1 MAITFP
7 VNRPSKTPFVTFS
20 FFDTAQRGARST
32 LNPVTLFM
40 PPAFQITDG
49 HEYEFAEQGKA
60 NKFFDLLGGFFSDGV
75 QGTENIIGTLGQMF
89 GLGGDVAQQLA
100 EEGKSSRDPKFFN
113 YKEPRPREFTF
124 TYKFEPKDKF
134 DAASMMLAI
143 NTLRVASYPTALPG
157 GRQYKVP
164 DSVKITFSGI
174 YTSLGVG
181 STFTLPN
188 TFAIKEV
195 NTTISEGEQVV
206 TFSDGYPT
214 QVSMQVQFAE
224 TVLLTREGDALAG
237 DRESNVGVNQGQA

>member
-1 MAITFP
+1 MGIVFP
-7 VNRPSKTPFVTFS
+7 VQRPAKTPFVQFTFY
-20 FFDTAQRGARST
+20 DTAKRGTRST

-49 HEYEFAEQGKA
+49 QEYEFAEQGKA
-60 NKFFDLLGGFFSDGV
+60 NKFFDLLGGFFTEGG
-75 QGTENIIGTLGQMF
+75 QGTENIIGTLGQVF
-89 GLGGDVAQQLA
+89 GFGSDVSQQLA

-124 TYKFEPKDKF
+124 TYKFEPKDSL

-174 YTSLGVG
+174 KTSLGLGQG
-181 STFTLPN
+181 SNFTLPN

-195 NTTISEGEQVV
+195 NTTISEGDQVI

-214 QVSMQVQFAE
+214 QVSLQVQLAE

-237 DRESNVGVNQGQA
+237 DRETNVSGID